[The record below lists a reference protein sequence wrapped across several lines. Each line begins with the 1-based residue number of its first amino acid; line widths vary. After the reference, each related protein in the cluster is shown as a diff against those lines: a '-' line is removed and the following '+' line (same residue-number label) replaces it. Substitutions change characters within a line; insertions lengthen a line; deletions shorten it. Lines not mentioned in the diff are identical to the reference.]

1 MAERVC
7 PVWVG
12 YLLASP
18 LRKLIQNPEKIISP
32 HVTTG
37 MTVVD
42 VGCAMGFF
50 SLPMAGMVG
59 PNGRVVCVD
68 VQEKML
74 HSLKKRAVK
83 AGVDAVMDY
92 RLCVNGSL
100 GLGDLDQGVDFILA
114 FAVVHEVPDPDRLF
128 VETCRALKSGGRFLL
143 CEPAG
148 HVSQQQ
154 FRDTVE
160 QARACG
166 YRVVDTPK
174 ISKSHAVLF
183 EKQVRL

>member
-18 LRKLIQNPEKIISP
+18 LRKLIQSPEKILSP
-32 HVTTG
+32 HVKPG

-50 SLPMAGMVG
+50 SITMAGIVG
-59 PNGRVVCVD
+59 PTGRVLCID
-68 VQEKML
+68 IQEKML
-74 HSLKKRAVK
+74 QSLKKRAVK
-83 AGVDAVMDY
+83 AGVDTAMEY

-100 GLGDLDQGVDFILA
+100 GLEDLDQGVDFILA
-114 FAVVHEVPDPDRLF
+114 FAVVHEVPDQATLF
-128 VETCRALKSGGRFLL
+128 AETFQALKPGAKLLL

-154 FRDTVE
+154 FKDTVE
-160 QARACG
+160 QARTAG
-166 YRVVDTPK
+166 YRVGDSPR
-174 ISKSHAVLF
+174 ISKSHAVLL
-183 EKQVRL
+183 EK

>member
-12 YLLASP
+12 YLLSSP
-18 LRKLIQNPEKIISP
+18 LRKLIQNPEKILSP
-32 HVTTG
+32 HVKPG

-50 SLPMAGMVG
+50 SIPMAGMVG
-59 PNGRVVCVD
+59 PSGRVVCVD
-68 VQEKML
+68 IQEKML
-74 HSLKKRAVK
+74 QSLKKRAVK
-83 AGVDAVMDY
+83 AGVDAAMEY
-92 RLCVNGSL
+92 RLCVNGAL
-100 GLGDLDQGVDFILA
+100 GLEDLDQGVDFILA
-114 FAVVHEVPDPDRLF
+114 FAVVHEVPDPAKLF
-128 VETCRALKSGGRFLL
+128 AETFRALKPGGRFLL

-148 HVSQQQ
+148 HVSQQL

-166 YRVVDTPK
+166 YQVVDSPR
-174 ISKSHAVLF
+174 ISKSHAVLL